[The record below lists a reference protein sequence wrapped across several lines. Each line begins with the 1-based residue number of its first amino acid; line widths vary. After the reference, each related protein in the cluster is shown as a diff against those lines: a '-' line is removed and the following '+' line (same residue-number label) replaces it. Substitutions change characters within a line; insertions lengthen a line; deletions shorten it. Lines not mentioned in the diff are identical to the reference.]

1 MSDITDIECV
11 NVTAIS
17 KYSCTLV
24 THVPSNITQAD
35 TNDFD
40 IDSPSPLSAPARW
53 RNDWIDDIP
62 NVRTGMV
69 SRSISY
75 D

>member
-1 MSDITDIECV
+1 MSDMTDIEFV

-17 KYSCTLV
+17 KYSCTSV
-24 THVPSNITQAD
+24 THVPANITQAD
-35 TNDFD
+35 TTDFD
-40 IDSPSPLSAPARW
+40 IAAPLPLNTQPRW

-62 NVRTGMV
+62 NIRTGMV